1 MASATTKAESAP
13 MTCWHRIAL
22 SERAKDK
29 VRNLSGGQMRRLEIA
44 RALLHRP
51 RLLVLDE
58 PTVGLD
64 IKSRADIIGHV
75 RHLVAAEGV
84 SVLWATHLID
94 EVADGDDVI
103 VLHHGRVLA
112 HGAVASMV
120 RTLGVP
126 DMRAAFTR
134 LTQECPSQTESQ
146 AS

>member
-1 MASATTKAESAP
+1 
-13 MTCWHRIAL
+13 
-22 SERAKDK
+22 
-29 VRNLSGGQMRRLEIA
+29 
-44 RALLHRP
+44 
-51 RLLVLDE
+51 
-58 PTVGLD
+58 
-64 IKSRADIIGHV
+64 V

-112 HGAVASMV
+112 HGAVANMV